1 MRRIIVSISIIL
13 IITILCGCSGP
24 AGFQDVQ
31 NIVSVDYQFEGYQS
45 FNHYSFDLENGVFSF
60 THNSTGDLPEYELE
74 QSEIETIRNSIK
86 PTGVWNAN
94 YNYQSPGSHLSNHG
108 DRLSYDIVITYA
120 DGTSCELKGES
131 SGEKMPKGFDE
142 LRSSF
147 DSIVAL
153 REFGSFTRDKTYS
166 YDGKYYVAKFDPS
179 FHEIDIYSSNG
190 YVDAIILPNPGDYY
204 GVFWEKDSYNL
215 WIQEENGDILCYNMA
230 DEKWSL
236 NENAVKP
243 DYIICRDVV

>member
-1 MRRIIVSISIIL
+1 MSVLPGHLSFFLLLSSIPIIL
-13 IITILCGCSGP
+13 IFGIIAKT
-24 AGFQDVQ
+24 
-31 NIVSVDYQFEGYQS
+31 
-45 FNHYSFDLENGVFSF
+45 FS
-60 THNSTGDLPEYELE
+60 L
-74 QSEIETIRNSIK
+74 
-86 PTGVWNAN
+86 
-94 YNYQSPGSHLSNHG
+94 
-108 DRLSYDIVITYA
+108 
-120 DGTSCELKGES
+120 
-131 SGEKMPKGFDE
+131 
-142 LRSSF
+142 SF

-153 REFGSFTRDKTYS
+153 RKFGSFTRDKTYS

-204 GVFWEKDSYNL
+204 GVCWEKDSYNL

-230 DEKWSL
+230 DEKWFL

>member
-1 MRRIIVSISIIL
+1 MRRIIASISIML
-13 IITILCGCSGP
+13 VLTILCGCSGP

-45 FNHYSFDLENGVFSF
+45 FNHYSFDLKRGVFSF
-60 THNSTGDLPEYELE
+60 THDSANNSPEYKLE

-86 PTGVWNAN
+86 PAGMWSAN
-94 YNYQSPGSHLSNHG
+94 YNYQSLGSHLSNHG
-108 DRLSYDIVITYA
+108 DWLSYNIVITYA
-120 DGTSCELKGES
+120 DGTSCELQGNS

-142 LRSSF
+142 LRSAF

-166 YDGKYYVAKFDPS
+166 YDGKYYVAKFDPL
-179 FHEIDIYSSNG
+179 FHEIGIYSSNG
-190 YVDAIILPNPGDYY
+190 HVDAIILPNPGDYY
-204 GVFWEKDSYNL
+204 GVCWEKDSYNL
-215 WIQEENGDILCYNMA
+215 WIQNKSGDTLCYSMV

-236 NENAVKP
+236 NESAVKP
-243 DYIICRDVV
+243 EYIICRDVV